1 MTTAERPQNST
12 IEPDRAPSAHRS
24 DASLNDPPRQSSP
37 DTVEPVLLFARARV
51 TRHDQTVFIGKL
63 LVAAA
68 LTAAGVYL
76 ALRDGLLLSAAGI
89 VLLAAVYTHMVE
101 LQHQCL
107 HHSAFTSARPH
118 RLVGVPL
125 GLPLLVSYT
134 HYRVRHLQHHK
145 HLGTPQDSEFFGFD
159 TRAPLT
165 WGMLLRGAFDY
176 GRLVTIAREIGR
188 SWRGTWQYDA
198 GEISDRRRRE
208 VVAEYRWMVVPILAA
223 VALSVAGYGGPV
235 LELWVLPLLVAA
247 PMHFFLELPEHI
259 LCDTETTDV
268 LRNTRSI
275 KGSWFS
281 TWYTNGN
288 NLHVEHHAV
297 MTVAINRLR
306 ERHDEVSRLAA
317 HVERSYPAFYLA
329 VLREAARNSTRRGTG
344 PKSAGG
350 TA

>member
-1 MTTAERPQNST
+1 MTTAETPERAGRPAA
-12 IEPDRAPSAHRS
+12 ER
-24 DASLNDPPRQSSP
+24 PP
-37 DTVEPVLLFARARV
+37 TETKILFARARV
-51 TRHDQTVFIGKL
+51 TRRDQTVFLGKL
-63 LVAAA
+63 LLAAA
-68 LTAAGVYL
+68 LTALGCSL
-76 ALRDGLLLSAAGI
+76 ALREGLWASAAGV

-107 HHSAFTSARPH
+107 HHSAFTSPRPH
-118 RLVGVPL
+118 RPVGVAL

-176 GRLVTIAREIGR
+176 GRLLTVAREVAR
-188 SWRGTWQYDA
+188 SWRGTWAYDA
-198 GEISDRRRRE
+198 GEISERRRRE
-208 VVAEYRWMVVPILAA
+208 VVAEYRWMVLPVLAA
-223 VALSVAGYGGPV
+223 AGLAVAGYGGQV
-235 LELWVLPLLVAA
+235 LELWLLPLLVAA

-268 LRNTRSI
+268 LRNTRTI

-288 NLHVEHHAV
+288 NLHVEHHAA

-306 ERHDEVSRLAA
+306 ERHEEVSRLAV
-317 HVERSYPAFYLA
+317 HVERSYPVFYWS
-329 VLREAARNSTRRGTG
+329 VLREAARNSRPGRRAR
-344 PKSAGG
+344 PAGD
-350 TA
+350 AA

>member
-1 MTTAERPQNST
+1 MTTAEIPHNVATTDPVQALPVRVPSPAAEAALPQ
-12 IEPDRAPSAHRS
+12 
-24 DASLNDPPRQSSP
+24 DAA
-37 DTVEPVLLFARARV
+37 EPVLLFARARV
-51 TRHDQTVFIGKL
+51 TRRDQTVFIGKL

-68 LTAAGVYL
+68 LIAAGVYL
-76 ALRDGLLLSAAGI
+76 TLSDGLLLQAAGI
-89 VLLAAVYTHMVE
+89 VLLAAIYTHMVE

-107 HHSAFTSARPH
+107 HHSAFTSAKPH

-125 GLPLLVSYT
+125 GLPLMVSYT

-145 HLGTPQDSEFFGFD
+145 FLGTPQDSEFFGFD

-176 GRLVTIAREIGR
+176 GRLLQIARQIGR
-188 SWRGTWQYDA
+188 SWLGTWEYDA
-198 GEISDRRRRE
+198 GEISERRRRE
-208 VVAEYRWMVVPILAA
+208 AVAEYRWMAVPVLAA
-223 VALSVAGYGGPV
+223 AVLAAAGYGDPV
-235 LELWVLPLLVAA
+235 LKLWLLPVLVAA

-306 ERHDEVSRLAA
+306 ARHEEVSRLAQ
-317 HVERSYPAFYLA
+317 HVERSYPRFYLA
-329 VLREAARNSTRRGTG
+329 VLREAARNSPWRGS
-344 PKSAGG
+344 SASSTEGV
-350 TA
+350 A